1 MHLGSFR
8 QPFSRAFT
16 VFFFAQNTLIWSSLV
31 GVFSYVKQEVLYNC
45 FLDCLVA
52 LPIAAR
58 QQSSLV
64 GVFSYVKQEVLYN
77 CFLDCLVALPIAAR
91 QQLDALARNI
101 KKEKSMSTTH

>member
-58 QQSSLV
+58 QQ
-64 GVFSYVKQEVLYN
+64 
-77 CFLDCLVALPIAAR
+77 
-91 QQLDALARNI
+91 LDALARNI